1 MVSFVL
7 LVSSVQALKPA
18 LKVSP
23 GVFTLF
29 EKKPRCVCRNLLEV
43 SRSFHSA
50 FIVET
55 LALMLTVLDMMLVQE
70 A

>member
-1 MVSFVL
+1 MMSFVL

-18 LKVSP
+18 LKALKVRP
-23 GVFTLF
+23 GVFALF

-55 LALMLTVLDMMLVQE
+55 FTFNSHPF
-70 A
+70 